1 MNPSLNSWF
10 EELKIFNDVFGF
22 FSNNLLSFLKTELM
36 NHCKNLY
43 LKTKDDFFWW
53 EGTDVSGIDPYNELN
68 DLKLHF

>member
-1 MNPSLNSWF
+1 
-10 EELKIFNDVFGF
+10 
-22 FSNNLLSFLKTELM
+22 M

-68 DLKLHF
+68 DLKLHFQISTFPNAAVVLRKLLTLPVSLHLGKDDFLNKK